1 MNNKSG
7 SNLNSTLVTA
17 AVLSTLVNISLIIIW
32 QASLSPHPTES
43 RSFSL
48 ADFAAIFRMPL

>member
-17 AVLSTLVNISLIIIW
+17 VVFSTIVNISLMLVW
-32 QASLSPHPTES
+32 QASLSPNVSEI
-43 RSFSL
+43 RSFSV
-48 ADFAAIFRMPL
+48 ADFAAIFRMPF

>member
-7 SNLNSTLVTA
+7 SNLKTTLITA
-17 AVLSTLVNISLIIIW
+17 AVLSALVNISLIVIW
-32 QASLSPHPTES
+32 QASLSPHPSES

>member
-7 SNLNSTLVTA
+7 SNLNRTLITA
-17 AVLSTLVNISLIIIW
+17 AILSTLVNISLIIIW
-32 QASLSPHPTES
+32 QASLSPHPAES

>member
-7 SNLNSTLVTA
+7 SNLNRTLITA
-17 AVLSTLVNISLIIIW
+17 AVLSTLVNISLILIW
-32 QASLSPHPTES
+32 QASFSPHPSES

>member
-17 AVLSTLVNISLIIIW
+17 AVLSRLVNISLILIW
-32 QASLSPHPTES
+32 QASLSHHPTES

>member
-7 SNLNSTLVTA
+7 SNLNRTLLTA
-17 AVLSTLVNISLIIIW
+17 AILSTLINLSLILVW
-32 QASLSPHPTES
+32 QASLSPHPSKS